1 MSDRQRGDTV
11 DWERLL
17 SEIEACRACPLREG
31 CSRTVPGE
39 GDRSARLMFIG
50 EGPGADEDR
59 LGRPFVGRAGQLLT
73 RMIEAIGMTREEVYI
88 CNVVKCRPPQNRTPT
103 DEEAAACRPFLQRQM
118 EGVRPRLIVLLGSTA
133 GRCLLGESFH
143 GVRADRGKWFF
154 RGGSWI
160 LPTYHPS
167 ALLRDPT
174 LKRAAWEDFKAARD
188 KLAAIETEENP

>member
-11 DWERLL
+11 DWNRLL
-17 SEIEACRACPLREG
+17 SDIEACRACPLREG

-73 RMIEAIGMTREEVYI
+73 RMIEAIGKTREEVYI

-103 DEEAAACRPFLQRQM
+103 DEEAAACRPFLQRQI

-174 LKRAAWEDFKAARD
+174 LKRAAWVDFKAARD

>member
-11 DWERLL
+11 DWNRLL
-17 SEIEACRACPLREG
+17 SDIEACRACPLREG

-73 RMIEAIGMTREEVYI
+73 RMIEAIGKTREEVYI

-103 DEEAAACRPFLQRQM
+103 DEEAAACRPFLQRQI